1 MFCRKLRHAPSKR
14 GAVRRGTCYLNVGNA
29 GLNKVS
35 KWFPAFLSVFNML
48 KKVYKRRG
56 HNFYLGICTEGPLH
70 FQGRTQPYVRFKTIR
85 SLKWE
90 SIPYPGVLGKLMGST
105 GNYSLSYDFK
115 VNKPT
120 ENRYCWVCVSIL
132 CHIPNTA
139 SFETQCCTQFI
150 IL

>member
-1 MFCRKLRHAPSKR
+1 
-14 GAVRRGTCYLNVGNA
+14 
-29 GLNKVS
+29 
-35 KWFPAFLSVFNML
+35 ML

-105 GNYSLSYDFK
+105 GNYSLSWFPFK
-115 VNKPT
+115 LNKPT
-120 ENRYCWVCVSIL
+120 ENRNYWVCVSIL
-132 CHIPNTA
+132 CHSPNTGP
-139 SFETQCCTQFI
+139 FETQCSTQFM
-150 IL
+150 ILQWEFVIPNTEEWMPHYSFSSSSPRINAQI